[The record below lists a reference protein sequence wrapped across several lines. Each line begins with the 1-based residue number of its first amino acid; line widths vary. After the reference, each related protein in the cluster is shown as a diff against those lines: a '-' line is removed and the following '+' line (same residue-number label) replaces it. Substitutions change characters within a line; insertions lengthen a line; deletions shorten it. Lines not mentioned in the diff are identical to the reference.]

1 MELFNKIV
9 AKVKAYVAVVK
20 AYFTPKVEVPPAP
33 APQQSKPTETTIRQR
48 KTLAKKTKKTNK

>member
-9 AKVKAYVAVVK
+9 AQVKAYVAVVK
-20 AYFTPKVEVPPAP
+20 AYFAPKVEVPP

-48 KTLAKKTKKTNK
+48 KTLAKKTKKINK

>member
-9 AKVKAYVAVVK
+9 AQVKAYVAVVK
-20 AYFTPKVEVPPAP
+20 AYFAPKVEVPPTP